1 MVSQGGQ
8 LTEKYIKYFSFCNN
22 LNQSQRRVA
31 NTGWH
36 LDFLFVSG
44 NNMSNF
50 WKNGHDFLPKNL
62 ENFEKYWKFRKI
74 LKISKNLENFEKSW
88 KFRKIL
94 KISQNLENF
103 EKSWKFRKIL
113 KISKNLENFEKSWKF
128 WKFRKFMQTS
138 RNRWKFREIAKIS
151 RNCQNSEKSRKFRE
165 IFSFFLI
172 QKFHYIISI
181 WFWATW
187 NTRNVA
193 IVCIYLR

>member
-50 WKNGHDFLPKNL
+50 WKNGHDFLPK
-62 ENFEKYWKFRKI
+62 
-74 LKISKNLENFEKSW
+74 
-88 KFRKIL
+88 
-94 KISQNLENF
+94 NLENF